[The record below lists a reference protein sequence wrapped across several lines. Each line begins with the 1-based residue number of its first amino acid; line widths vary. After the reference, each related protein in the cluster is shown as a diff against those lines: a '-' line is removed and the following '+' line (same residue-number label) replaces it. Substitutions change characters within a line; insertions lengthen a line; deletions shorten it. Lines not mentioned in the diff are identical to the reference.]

1 MAHRSPGG
9 QLTSKTGVKSLSK
22 KMQSS
27 RHAFDRQPASSKT
40 AGAFGREERGRHSA
54 HDSSAGTTRKGKM
67 VSLGKMKEK
76 R

>member
-22 KMQSS
+22 KMESS
-27 RHAFDRQPASSKT
+27 RHGFDRSPASHET
-40 AGAFGREERGRHSA
+40 AGAFGREQARGA
-54 HDSSAGTTRKGKM
+54 AAGSTSRTRRSKREALEKM
-67 VSLGKMKEK
+67 PNG